1 MSKRKT
7 TPNQPPAPESLTY
20 EQAVAELESIIDRM
34 ESGETPLEE
43 ALADYERGV
52 SLLRRCREIISVA
65 EQKIEFLKTAAG
77 AGELSAAAAGE
88 SGEIG
93 ESREHEEEDDS
104 TR

>member
-1 MSKRKT
+1 MSKRKSSPT
-7 TPNQPPAPESLTY
+7 QPQPESLTY

-52 SLLRRCREIISVA
+52 GLLRRCREVITAA
-65 EQKIEFLKTAAG
+65 EQKIEYLK
-77 AGELSAAAAGE
+77 AAAGE
-88 SGEIG
+88 PSALAGDLADAG
-93 ESREHEEEDDS
+93 GSRDDGEEDDA